1 MVHRVKGLVGIKKI
15 WVMMSVLMTNL
26 EKELGQGVTLT
37 VNCATNNFAKG
48 GKLGDGGFR
57 GVYKG
62 LLSESN
68 VEIAVKRVSR
78 GSK

>member
-1 MVHRVKGLVGIKKI
+1 
-15 WVMMSVLMTNL
+15 MTNL
-26 EKELGQGVTLT
+26 VSVGQGITLT

-48 GKLGDGGFR
+48 GKLGEGGFR
-57 GVYKG
+57 GAYKC

-78 GSK
+78 G

>member
-1 MVHRVKGLVGIKKI
+1 MGDDVCIDDEFGTID
-15 WVMMSVLMTNL
+15 
-26 EKELGQGVTLT
+26 
-37 VNCATNNFAKG
+37 CATNNFAKG
-48 GKLGDGGFR
+48 GKLGEGGFR
-57 GVYKG
+57 GAYKC

>member
-1 MVHRVKGLVGIKKI
+1 
-15 WVMMSVLMTNL
+15 MTNL

-37 VNCATNNFAKG
+37 VNCAANNFAKG
-48 GKLGDGGFR
+48 GKLGEGGFR
-57 GVYKG
+57 GAYKG

>member
-1 MVHRVKGLVGIKKI
+1 
-15 WVMMSVLMTNL
+15 MTNL

-37 VNCATNNFAKG
+37 VNCAANNFAKG
-48 GKLGDGGFR
+48 GKLGEGGSR
-57 GVYKG
+57 GAYKG

>member
-1 MVHRVKGLVGIKKI
+1 MGDDVCIDDEFGTID
-15 WVMMSVLMTNL
+15 
-26 EKELGQGVTLT
+26 
-37 VNCATNNFAKG
+37 CATNNFAKG
-48 GKLGDGGFR
+48 GKLGEGGFR

-78 GSK
+78 G